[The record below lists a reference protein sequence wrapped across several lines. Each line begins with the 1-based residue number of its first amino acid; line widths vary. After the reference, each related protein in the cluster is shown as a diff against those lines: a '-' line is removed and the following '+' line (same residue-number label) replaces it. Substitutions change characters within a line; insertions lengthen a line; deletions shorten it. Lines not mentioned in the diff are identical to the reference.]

1 MMFWRKSIWVIHN
14 PVNRAT
20 WCSKSDCPKLAR
32 KEVFDIIMSESEEN
46 SDGELEQIIKLG
58 VTSEADIDESK
69 IERKVRRI
77 GEPTV
82 KHHALGVVAAF
93 RSKKKA
99 LKFLDDYFK
108 SNQDQ
113 SPDNL
118 ELTKISLTA

>member
-1 MMFWRKSIWVIHN
+1 
-14 PVNRAT
+14 
-20 WCSKSDCPKLAR
+20 
-32 KEVFDIIMSESEEN
+32 MSESEEN

-82 KHHALGVVAAF
+82 NHHALGVVAAF

>member
-1 MMFWRKSIWVIHN
+1 
-14 PVNRAT
+14 
-20 WCSKSDCPKLAR
+20 LGR
-32 KEVFDIIMSESEEN
+32 KEVFDVVMSDTEEN

-69 IERKVRRI
+69 IERKVRRV

-82 KHHALGVVAAF
+82 KHHSLGVVAAF

-99 LKFLDDYFK
+99 LKFLDEHFK

-113 SPDNL
+113 SPDSL
-118 ELTKISLTA
+118 ELTEINLTP

>member
-1 MMFWRKSIWVIHN
+1 MFGPKSIWVIHN
-14 PVNRAT
+14 PVKRAI
-20 WCSKSDCPKLAR
+20 WCSKSDCPKLGR
-32 KEVFDIIMSESEEN
+32 KEVFDVVMSDTEEN

-69 IERKVRRI
+69 IERKVRRV

-82 KHHALGVVAAF
+82 KHHSLGVVAAF

-99 LKFLDDYFK
+99 LKFLDEHFK

-113 SPDNL
+113 SPDSL
-118 ELTKISLTA
+118 ELTEINLTP

>member
-1 MMFWRKSIWVIHN
+1 
-14 PVNRAT
+14 
-20 WCSKSDCPKLAR
+20 
-32 KEVFDIIMSESEEN
+32 MSESEEN

-58 VTSEADIDESK
+58 VTAEADIDESK

-93 RSKKKA
+93 HSKKKA